1 MGLKLEDLQEAN
13 KIVLDKYKTKI
24 KNIYGGIK
32 ATFKKKKIKTNK
44 VYGET
49 NLLKGKDYYPPQP

>member
-1 MGLKLEDLQEAN
+1 MGLKDDIKEAASL
-13 KIVLDKYKTKI
+13 VLTEHKAKI

-49 NLLKGKDYYPPQP
+49 DLLKGKDYYPPKP